1 MLGYLSV
8 NGTLTFKKSYEDAN
22 YYDLDYFA
30 QHTRK
35 IKGCDKLICKKG
47 KGSRLFRMNRRARKR
62 IENATLLMRHLQS
75 HETHAIKL
83 LTLTF
88 ARKHKNAN
96 KCVSRYF
103 NRLMNEGIIE
113 NYWWVKEYHPEHYKK
128 TSITLA
134 NKTGI
139 LCGEKKEHYHCLV
152 SLQRYTTKIKLLE
165 LWQLQAGIDT
175 IIIDLKNIRV
185 RNKYNSFSYQI
196 VRYVSKYCTKSIDTF
211 RDRVYG
217 MSENLSKQN
226 NIPIIY
232 AKTIKNLLQN
242 ISQNEDLTE
251 NEIIY
256 YREYWNQ
263 AYLKVKQAE
272 TYFKIKD
279 EMEKDSLWRW
289 LYLDARPF
297 EVERPK
303 QAVKKRR
310 KLPKDL
316 EINFKD
322 SILCNSL

>member
-8 NGTLTFKKSYEDAN
+8 NGTLTFKKSYDDAD

-35 IKGCDKLICKKG
+35 VRGCDKLVSKKG

-62 IENATLLMRHLQS
+62 IENASILMRHFQKS
-75 HETHAIKL
+75 HDTHVIKL

-88 ARKHKNAN
+88 AQKPKEAN
-96 KCVSRYF
+96 KKVSAFF
-103 NRLMNEGIIE
+103 NRIMNEGIIE
-113 NYWWVKEYHPEHYKK
+113 NYWWVKEYHPKHYEN
-128 TSITLA
+128 T
-134 NKTGI
+134 
-139 LCGEKKEHYHCLV
+139 GEKKEHYHCLV

-196 VRYVSKYCTKSIDTF
+196 VRYVSKYCTKGIDKFT
-211 RDRVYG
+211 DRVYG
-217 MSENLSKQN
+217 MSENLSKQD

-232 AKTIKNLLQN
+232 AKTIKKLIQN
-242 ISQNEDLTE
+242 ISQNENLTE

-256 YREYWNQ
+256 YREHWNQ

-272 TYFKIKD
+272 TYFKIKK
-279 EMEKDSLWRW
+279 EMENDSLWQW
-289 LYLDARPF
+289 LYLNEIKF
-297 EVERPK
+297 EDESPK
-303 QAVKKRR
+303 QDDFVRETKKNTQQE
-310 KLPKDL
+310 LIL
-316 EINFKD
+316 EKKYIN
-322 SILCNSL
+322 

>member
-1 MLGYLSV
+1 MLGYLQV
-8 NGTLTFKKSYEDAN
+8 NGTLTFKKSYDDGD
-22 YYDLDYFA
+22 YYDLEYLA

-35 IKGCDKLICKKG
+35 KQGYDKLLSKKG
-47 KGSRLFRMNRRARKR
+47 KGSRLFRMNRRARKK
-62 IENATLLMRHLQS
+62 IENATLLMRHFQS
-75 HETHAIKL
+75 HGTHAIKL

-88 ARKHKNAN
+88 AKKHKKPN
-96 KCVSRYF
+96 KAVSRYF

-113 NYWWVKEYHPEHYKK
+113 SYWWVKEYHPKHYEN
-128 TSITLA
+128 T
-134 NKTGI
+134 
-139 LCGEKKEHYHCLV
+139 GEKKEHYHCLV
-152 SLQRYTTKIKLLE
+152 SLQRYTTKIKLLD
-165 LWQLQAGIDT
+165 LWQLQSGKET
-175 IIIDLKNIRV
+175 MIIDLKNIRV
-185 RNKYNSFSYQI
+185 RNKYNSFNYQI
-196 VRYVSKYCTKSIDTF
+196 VMYVSKYCTKGIDTF

-217 MSENLSKQN
+217 MSENLSKQD

-232 AKTIKNLLQN
+232 AKTIKNLLEN
-242 ISQNEDLTE
+242 ISKQRNLTE
-251 NEIIY
+251 NEVTY
-256 YREYWNQ
+256 YRDYWNQ

-289 LYLDARPF
+289 LYLDAIQF

-303 QAVKKRR
+303 QADKKRR